1 MSNEDQKTA
10 AIVAAAGMGTRM
22 GGGIS
27 KQRMLLGGKTILAHA
42 VERLCAS
49 GVISEC
55 IVVVPA
61 GELGLYKSLVE
72 ELWNKDDIPIRC
84 VEGGTDRMGSIRKG
98 LEQISKEVGLVLIH
112 DGARPFVSLETIHAC
127 VGKALETGAAVAAV
141 PAKDTIKV
149 ASADGVVESTP
160 DRSRL
165 FLVQTPQVFR
175 RDWLEQAHRL
185 AAENGWDAT
194 DDSALIERLGHRVY
208 LVKGSYFNLK
218 ITTPEDMVMAEG
230 ILAAIAAAVPVNDHR
245 QKHFQGTGGNAFED

>member
-1 MSNEDQKTA
+1 
-10 AIVAAAGMGTRM
+10 MGTRM
-22 GGGIS
+22 GAGVS

-55 IVVVPA
+55 VVVVPA
-61 GELGLYKSLVE
+61 GELALYQDLVRRLCNE
-72 ELWNKDDIPIRC
+72 EDVPIQC
-84 VEGGTDRMGSIRKG
+84 VEGGVNRMASIRRG
-98 LEQISKEVGLVLIH
+98 LEKLSEEAALVLIH

-127 VGKALETGAAVAAV
+127 VAKASETGAAVAAV
-141 PAKDTIKV
+141 AAKDTIKV

-185 AAENGWDAT
+185 AEENGWDAT
-194 DDSALIERLGHRVY
+194 DDSALIERLGHRVH

-218 ITTPEDMVMAEG
+218 ITTPEDMVMAEA
-230 ILAAIAAAVPVNDHR
+230 ILAAIAPAIG
-245 QKHFQGTGGNAFED
+245 KSTSKEQGGTV

>member
-1 MSNEDQKTA
+1 MIKADHKTA

-22 GGGIS
+22 GAGIS
-27 KQRMLLGGKTILAHA
+27 KQRMLLGGKTILAHV

-49 GVISEC
+49 EMISEC

-61 GELGLYKSLVE
+61 GELALYQDLIRQLRNE
-72 ELWNKDDIPIRC
+72 EAVPIQC
-84 VEGGTDRMGSIRKG
+84 VEGGENRMASIRRG
-98 LEQISKEVGLVLIH
+98 LERLSEDVALVLIH
-112 DGARPFVSLETIHAC
+112 DGARPFVSLDTIQAC
-127 VGKALETGAAVAAV
+127 VVKAAETGAAVAAV

-149 ASADGVVESTP
+149 AASDGVVESTP

-185 AAENGWDAT
+185 AEENGWDAT

-208 LVKGSYFNLK
+208 LVKGGYFNLK
-218 ITTPEDMVMAEG
+218 ITTPEDMVMAEA
-230 ILAAIAAAVPVNDHR
+230 ILAAIAPAIG
-245 QKHFQGTGGNAFED
+245 KSTSKEQGGTV